1 MTNWKKSLLELV
13 GAIAI
18 IGTFCAAVG
27 IKISELP
34 ESEDPPSDNT
44 YIEIADMDQAVK
56 SRKLLLSKLAQ
67 TENTVNYISNVVNNY
82 NIVTNNYTNVTWNI
96 ETNVFNIKNSTVT
109 ITNTSFTINGTN
121 AATINA
127 TDTYIPYRAG
137 SNYFGD
143 STMKHS
149 EGITKVEANVGAVL
163 TVGDTTF
170 VNMLLGSQTNVVS
183 GAVAIE
189 YATNGLHNVELTHIR
204 TWFVPS
210 GGPHT
215 LTIPSGWRTNV
226 YSAVPPALTNGTITK
241 MFVRGMGPT
250 ADAASQTNVQVSFEY
265 YK

>member
-67 TENTVNYISNVVNNY
+67 TENTVNYYSNIVNNF
-82 NIVTNNYTNVTWNI
+82 NIVTNNSTNVIWNI
-96 ETNVFNIKNSTVT
+96 ETNVYNIKNSSVI
-109 ITNTSFTINGTN
+109 ITNTLVTINGTN
-121 AATINA
+121 VATINP
-127 TDTYIPYRAG
+127 TDSYVPYRAG
-137 SNYFGD
+137 SNYFAD
-143 STMKHS
+143 STLKQAD
-149 EGITKVEANVGAVL
+149 GITKVDSNVGAVL
-163 TVGDTTF
+163 DVGSTDS
-170 VNMLLGSQTNVVS
+170 VNMLYGSRTNSVT
-183 GAVAIE
+183 AAFTILH
-189 YATNGLHNVELTHIR
+189 ATNGLHGVDLTHVRWI
-204 TWFVPS
+204 FVPS

-215 LTIPSGWRTNV
+215 LTIPTAWRTNV
-226 YSAVPPALTNGTITK
+226 YSAVPPALTNGTIYR
-241 MFVRGMGPT
+241 MVVACGGPT
-250 ADAASQTNVQVSFEY
+250 SDAASQTNAYVSFEY

>member
-82 NIVTNNYTNVTWNI
+82 NIVTNNSTNVTWNI
-96 ETNVFNIKNSTVT
+96 VTNVFNIKNSTVT
-109 ITNTSFTINGTN
+109 ITNTAVTINGTN
-121 AATINA
+121 VATINP

-143 STMKHS
+143 STLLQAD
-149 EGITKVEANVGAVL
+149 GVTKSTANVGAVL
-163 TVGDTTF
+163 AVGATDA
-170 VNMLLGSQTNVVS
+170 VDMLTGSRTNSVT
-183 GAVAIE
+183 GAFTILH
-189 YATNGLHNVELTHIR
+189 ATNGIHLTDLTHVRWI
-204 TWFVPS
+204 FVPS

-215 LTIPSGWRTNV
+215 LTIPTTWRTNV
-226 YSAVPPALTNGTITK
+226 YSAVPPALTNGTIYR
-241 MFVRGMGPT
+241 MVVACGGPT
-250 ADAASQTNVQVSFEY
+250 SSSALQTNCYVSFEY
-265 YK
+265 YQ